1 MISQIE
7 PKSIKDEIIDES
19 WVEAKKE
26 ELQQFER
33 NQVWTLVLEPQ
44 NQSVIGTRWV
54 FRNKLDEVRKVTRNK
69 AKSPL
74 KF

>member
-26 ELQQFER
+26 ELQ
-33 NQVWTLVLEPQ
+33 
-44 NQSVIGTRWV
+44 
-54 FRNKLDEVRKVTRNK
+54 
-69 AKSPL
+69 
-74 KF
+74 